1 VPCDSLQLFR
11 PLLLA
16 PCPLHFCCL
25 PTIISG
31 FIGHLAGL
39 AGTFCNNFQ
48 AMKLF
53 LIWGLTV
60 GLIFYNSNKINA
72 LIEDDA
78 EQSTAIDNSKDKR
91 EIQLLIR
98 LVLNWANSK
107 EVPISLL
114 PIVADN
120 KGRIHFDL
128 NKHERSL
135 QRIKKTSFF
144 SANFI
149 NNYNQI
155 ILTLNKGLKHGRYG
169 KYLVGELPAF
179 SFVNGA
185 DPWCMCQD
193 VPYDKP
199 NPWNFIEIEVLNLGD
214 IKGELNWK
222 WGRLAPDVDPD
233 WKKFRY
239 KFKVVKEN
247 SHWKIAYLQGFDFK
261 QSTEPAGRL

>member
-25 PTIISG
+25 HTIISG

-72 LIEDDA
+72 LTEDDA
-78 EQSTAIDNSKDKR
+78 EQSTAFDNSKDKR

-98 LVLNWANSK
+98 QVLNWANSK

-120 KGRIHFDL
+120 KGRIHL
-128 NKHERSL
+128 GVI
-135 QRIKKTSFF
+135 Q
-144 SANFI
+144 
-149 NNYNQI
+149 NYAA
-155 ILTLNKGLKHGRYG
+155 
-169 KYLVGELPAF
+169 AF
-179 SFVNGA
+179 
-185 DPWCMCQD
+185 
-193 VPYDKP
+193 
-199 NPWNFIEIEVLNLGD
+199 
-214 IKGELNWK
+214 
-222 WGRLAPDVDPD
+222 
-233 WKKFRY
+233 
-239 KFKVVKEN
+239 
-247 SHWKIAYLQGFDFK
+247 
-261 QSTEPAGRL
+261 